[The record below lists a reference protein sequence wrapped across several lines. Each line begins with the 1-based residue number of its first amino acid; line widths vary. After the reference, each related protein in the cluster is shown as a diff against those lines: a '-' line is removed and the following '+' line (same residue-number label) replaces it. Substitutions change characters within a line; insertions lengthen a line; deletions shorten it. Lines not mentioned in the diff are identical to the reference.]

1 MQTGAVIVAAG
12 LSSRM
17 GQFKPM
23 LNIGSISIAQRVIAT
38 LQQAGAEKIVV
49 VTGYNAPTLER
60 HLANLGVIF
69 LRNNDFDTTQMFDSA
84 KIGLSYIQDKCDQVL
99 FTPVD
104 IPLFTAATAEAL
116 IASGAKL
123 ACPVCDGQTGHPML
137 LASSLIPDIL
147 KDSGHHGLRGAI
159 SRLDAEMEQIP
170 VNDPGVLMDADTM
183 EDYDALLRY
192 HNLQMTRPQVSAALA
207 REVTFFDERIAMLL
221 ELIEE
226 TSSVRTACQ
235 RMQISYSSGWNIIRI
250 LESQLSYSLI
260 ARSQGG
266 PNGGQSVLTEY
277 GKQLLELY
285 RGFMKE
291 LQKTADDLY
300 QKYFGEVF

>member
-17 GQFKPM
+17 GDFKPM

-38 LQQAGAEKIVV
+38 LQQAGTERIVV
-49 VTGYNAPTLER
+49 VTGYNAATLER
-60 HLANLGVIF
+60 HLANQGVIF
-69 LRNNDFDTTQMFDSA
+69 LRNNDFATTQMFDSA
-84 KIGLSYIQDKCDQVL
+84 KIGLRYIQDKCDHVL

-104 IPLFTAATAEAL
+104 IPLFTAATVETL
-116 IASGAKL
+116 IASDADL
-123 ACPVCDGQTGHPML
+123 ACPTCNGQTGHPMM
-137 LASSLIPDIL
+137 LASSLIPAIL
-147 KDSGHHGLRGAI
+147 ADNGAMGLRGAI
-159 SRLDAEMEQIP
+159 SRLNTELVEIP
-170 VNDPGVLMDADTM
+170 VNDPGILMDADTM

-192 HNLQMTRPQVSAALA
+192 HNQQLTRPQVSAALA
-207 REVTFFDERIAMLL
+207 REVTFFDEKIAMLL
-221 ELIEE
+221 ELIDE

-250 LESQLSYSLI
+250 LESQLTYPLI
-260 ARSQGG
+260 VRSQGG

-285 RGFMKE
+285 RSFMKE
-291 LQKTADDLY
+291 LQQNVDALY

>member
-17 GQFKPM
+17 GDFKPM

-49 VTGYNAPTLER
+49 VTGYNAATLER
-60 HLANLGVIF
+60 HLSNLGVIF
-69 LRNNDFDTTQMFDSA
+69 LRNNDFATTQMFDSA
-84 KIGLSYIQDKCDQVL
+84 KIGLQYIQDKCDRVL

-104 IPLFTAATAEAL
+104 IPLFTAATVEAL
-116 IASGAKL
+116 IASDAPL
-123 ACPVCDGQTGHPML
+123 ACPTCNGQTGHPMIL
-137 LASSLIPDIL
+137 YTSLIPDIL
-147 KDSGHHGLRGAI
+147 AYSGNMGLRGAI
-159 SRLDAEMEQIP
+159 SGLPVQMTQVS

-192 HNLQMTRPQVSAALA
+192 HNRQLTRPQVSAALA
-207 REVTFFDERIAMLL
+207 REVTFFDEKIAMLL
-221 ELIEE
+221 ELVEE

-235 RMQISYSSGWNIIRI
+235 RMQISYSSGWNIVRI
-250 LESQLSYSLI
+250 LESQLSYPLI
-260 ARSQGG
+260 VRSQGG

-291 LQKTADDLY
+291 LQQNVDELY

>member
-17 GQFKPM
+17 GDFKPM

-38 LQQAGAEKIVV
+38 LQQAGAERIVV
-49 VTGYNAPTLER
+49 VTGYNAATLER

-69 LRNNDFDTTQMFDSA
+69 LRNNDFATTQMFDSA
-84 KIGLSYIQDKCDQVL
+84 KIGLRYIQDKCDRVL

-104 IPLFTAATAEAL
+104 IPLFTAATVETL
-116 IASGAKL
+116 ISSDAPL
-123 ACPVCDGQTGHPML
+123 ACPTCGGQTGHPMML
-137 LASSLIPDIL
+137 SSSLIPAIL
-147 KDSGHHGLRGAI
+147 ADSGEMGLRGAI
-159 SRLDAEMEQIP
+159 SRLNTEMVEIP
-170 VNDPGVLMDADTM
+170 VNDPGILMDADTM

-192 HNLQMTRPQVSAALA
+192 HNQQLTRPQVSAALA
-207 REVTFFDERIAMLL
+207 REVTFFDEKIAMLL
-221 ELIEE
+221 ELVEE

-250 LESQLSYSLI
+250 LESQLSYPLI
-260 ARSQGG
+260 VRSQGG

-291 LQKTADDLY
+291 LQQSVDALY

>member
-17 GQFKPM
+17 GDFKPM

-49 VTGYNAPTLER
+49 VTGYNAATLER
-60 HLANLGVIF
+60 HLSNLGVIF
-69 LRNNDFDTTQMFDSA
+69 LRNNDFATTQMFDSA
-84 KIGLSYIQDKCDQVL
+84 KIGLQYIQDKCDRVL

-104 IPLFTAATAEAL
+104 IPLFTAATVEAL
-116 IASGAKL
+116 IASDAPL
-123 ACPVCDGQTGHPML
+123 ACPTCNDQTGHPMIL
-137 LASSLIPDIL
+137 STSLIPDIL
-147 KDSGHHGLRGAI
+147 AYSGNMGLRGAI
-159 SRLDAEMEQIP
+159 SGLPVQMTQVS

-192 HNLQMTRPQVSAALA
+192 HNRQLTRPQVSAALA
-207 REVTFFDERIAMLL
+207 REVTFFDEKIAMLL
-221 ELIEE
+221 ELVEE

-235 RMQISYSSGWNIIRI
+235 RMQISYSSGWNIVRI
-250 LESQLSYSLI
+250 LESQLSYPLI
-260 ARSQGG
+260 VRSQGG

-291 LQKTADDLY
+291 LQQNVDELY

>member
-17 GQFKPM
+17 GDFKPM

-49 VTGYNAPTLER
+49 VTGYNAATLER

-69 LRNNDFDTTQMFDSA
+69 LRNNDFATTQMFDSA
-84 KIGLSYIQDKCDQVL
+84 KIGLRYIQDKCDRVL

-104 IPLFTAATAEAL
+104 IPLFTAATVEAL
-116 IASGAKL
+116 IASNAPL
-123 ACPVCDGQTGHPML
+123 ACPTCNGQTGHPMML
-137 LASSLIPDIL
+137 DSSLIPDIL
-147 KDSGHHGLRGAI
+147 ADNGNMGLRGAI
-159 SRLDAEMEQIP
+159 SRLSTDLVEVP
-170 VNDPGVLMDADTM
+170 VNDPGILMDADTM

-192 HNLQMTRPQVSAALA
+192 HNQQLTRPQVSAALA
-207 REVTFFDERIAMLL
+207 REVTFFDEKIAMLL

-250 LESQLSYSLI
+250 LESQLSYPLI
-260 ARSQGG
+260 VRSQGG
-266 PNGGQSVLTEY
+266 PNGGQSILTEY

-291 LQKTADDLY
+291 LQQSVDALY